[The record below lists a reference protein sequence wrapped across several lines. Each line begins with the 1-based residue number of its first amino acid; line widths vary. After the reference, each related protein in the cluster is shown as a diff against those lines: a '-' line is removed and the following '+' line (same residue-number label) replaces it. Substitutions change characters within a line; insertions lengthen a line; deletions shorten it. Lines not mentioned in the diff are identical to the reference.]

1 MTDVS
6 RREEAWVHSIA
17 SSRLLLQYSS
27 QSATLA
33 AMAGM
38 MAAKMKKQEDK
49 EKQLSLFGAPMLNW
63 RTRISGGGLIKKL
76 AGSYIPQIPVID
88 LYIHIYIY
96 IWQYLM
102 GSLGLLCSGGSEQC

>member
-6 RREEAWVHSIA
+6 RREEVWVHSIA

-49 EKQLSLFGAPMLNW
+49 EKQLSLFGAPMFNW
-63 RTRISGGGLIKKL
+63 RARISGGGLIKKVRSSWFL
-76 AGSYIPQIPVID
+76 NPRSRLLIYIDVC
-88 LYIHIYIY
+88 IYIY
-96 IWQYLM
+96 IYGNM
-102 GSLGLLCSGGSEQC
+102 N